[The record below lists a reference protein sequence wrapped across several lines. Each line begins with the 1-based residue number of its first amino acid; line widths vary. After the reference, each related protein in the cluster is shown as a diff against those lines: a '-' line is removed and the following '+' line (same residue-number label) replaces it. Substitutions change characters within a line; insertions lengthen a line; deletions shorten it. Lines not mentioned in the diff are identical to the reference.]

1 MNIIIMLDEGLLGH
15 PMCPPLS
22 VGCSVMEMK
31 VDTLTDNVSIG
42 LQNREDS
49 AQQIKRY
56 LLGWTCGCV
65 TAWINLCVYVLLNC
79 AGCSLIE
86 EKVDQV
92 AAELTKRQLER
103 EDTALQ
109 YKRYLPSWA

>member
-1 MNIIIMLDEGLLGH
+1 MNIIIMLDEGLLGN

-65 TAWINLCVYVLLNC
+65 TAWINLCVCVLLNC
-79 AGCSLIE
+79 AGHDDVLLDHPACASLLCLVQFDGA
-86 EKVDQV
+86 K
-92 AAELTKRQLER
+92 
-103 EDTALQ
+103 
-109 YKRYLPSWA
+109 S